1 MIAPIWTDKLEI
13 GEFRTKVWAAM
24 VLVVA
29 AVTAMALYI
38 GQRYVTATAERD
50 LEQNFQGQ
58 LVALHKLEGLRQ
70 NALAERCRTLATN
83 ARIHAALEDN
93 ALDLL
98 YPSAKDELRDL
109 MEGDEPRPEQAAN
122 SLRARFYRFLDSGGA
137 VLPPPNPKD
146 VGALSATAEKQL

>member
-13 GEFRTKVWAAM
+13 VEFRTKVWAAM

-29 AVTAMALYI
+29 AVTAIALYI

-70 NALAERCRTLATN
+70 NALAERCRILAEN
-83 ARIHAALEDN
+83 PRIHAALEDN

-109 MEGDEPRPEQAAN
+109 MEARTSAPLQPAR
-122 SLRARFYRFLDSGGA
+122 SLHHKFYRFLDRAGA
-137 VLPPPNPKD
+137 VLPPPNPD
-146 VGALSATAEKQL
+146 EVGRLDPQA